1 MTVTA
6 VEITSRPSPAGTAIR
21 TGGEA
26 QEPASVIIVAN
37 VEALADTNVARC
49 NDDNPYR

>member
-6 VEITSRPSPAGTAIR
+6 VEITSRPTPVGTRPAGK
-21 TGGEA
+21 A
-26 QEPASVIIVAN
+26 QEPAGVIIVAN
-37 VEALADTNVARC
+37 VETLADTNVARC